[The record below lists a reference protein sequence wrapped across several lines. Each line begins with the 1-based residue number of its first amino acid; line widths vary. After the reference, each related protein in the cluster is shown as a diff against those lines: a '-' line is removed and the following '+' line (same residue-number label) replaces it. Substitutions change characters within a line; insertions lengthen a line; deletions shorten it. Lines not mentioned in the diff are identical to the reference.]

1 MVYRIKEFNTTIWFA
16 IKDSSL
22 KSQYTMIAL
31 EADAV
36 DFCPLF
42 SNRVVFIT
50 HSRWMWMSG
59 FTKLINIGKSRRSS
73 HVNRFDKCDFEGC
86 LKHSKNNLS
95 QENETFGKKQKK
107 DRNIFEFYVGFLMSS
122 MQRFQ
127 RTKYLK
133 TFNVL
138 RSICFAIYI
147 LLLGYLYKLE
157 NSSQCV
163 SKGNT
168 TISSDCQILYPIG
181 IFSGIFVSATNAFNG
196 DIRNDQGQE
205 YEPQSNL
212 KIKSHTFDSYSSSY
226 GFSNTGTKLGSQ
238 TDAPNRLYKSSAIN
252 IDSQS
257 ISKNNHHLSSFSSSS
272 YDPNRAPNILRRTF
286 SDIQLQQL
294 LRSAGCVNHEIKL
307 VSCTYKIIII
317 RNIII
322 IYLKEIFIHIMC

>member
-1 MVYRIKEFNTTIWFA
+1 
-16 IKDSSL
+16 
-22 KSQYTMIAL
+22 MIGL

-42 SNRVVFIT
+42 SKRVVFFT
-50 HSRWMWMSG
+50 QSRWMWMSG

-86 LKHSKNNLS
+86 LQHTKNNLS
-95 QENETFGKKQKK
+95 HENETFGKKLKET
-107 DRNIFEFYVGFLMSS
+107 RNIFECYVGLLLSS
-122 MQRFQ
+122 MQLFQ
-127 RTKYLK
+127 RAKHLR
-133 TFNVL
+133 TFNKL

-163 SKGNT
+163 SKCNT

-181 IFSGIFVSATNAFNG
+181 IFGGLFVSATNSFTG

-238 TDAPNRLYKSSAIN
+238 TDAPNGLYKSSAIN

-257 ISKNNHHLSSFSSSS
+257 ISNNKHYLSSFSSSS
-272 YDPNRAPNILRRTF
+272 YDPKRAPNILRRTF

-307 VSCTYKIIII
+307 VSSTYQIIVLIALI
-317 RNIII
+317 V
-322 IYLKEIFIHIMC
+322 

>member
-1 MVYRIKEFNTTIWFA
+1 
-16 IKDSSL
+16 
-22 KSQYTMIAL
+22 MIAL

-59 FTKLINIGKSRRSS
+59 FTKLINIGKSRRSP

-86 LKHSKNNLS
+86 LQHTKNNLS
-95 QENETFGKKQKK
+95 YENETFGKKLKET
-107 DRNIFEFYVGFLMSS
+107 RNIFDCYVGLLLSS
-122 MQRFQ
+122 MQLFQ
-127 RTKYLK
+127 RAKHLR
-133 TFNVL
+133 TFNKL

-163 SKGNT
+163 SKCNT

-181 IFSGIFVSATNAFNG
+181 IFGGLFVSATNSFTG

-238 TDAPNRLYKSSAIN
+238 TDAPNGLYKSSAIN

-257 ISKNNHHLSSFSSSS
+257 ISNNKHYLSSFSSSS
-272 YDPNRAPNILRRTF
+272 YDPKRAPNILRRTF

-307 VSCTYKIIII
+307 VSSTY
-317 RNIII
+317 
-322 IYLKEIFIHIMC
+322 

>member
-1 MVYRIKEFNTTIWFA
+1 
-16 IKDSSL
+16 
-22 KSQYTMIAL
+22 MIAL

-42 SNRVVFIT
+42 SKRVVFFT
-50 HSRWMWMSG
+50 QSRWIWMSG

-86 LKHSKNNLS
+86 LKHTKNNLS
-95 QENETFGKKQKK
+95 RQNETFGAKQKK
-107 DRNIFEFYVGFLMSS
+107 NRNSFECYVGLLISS
-122 MQRFQ
+122 MQLFQ

-133 TFNVL
+133 TFNML

-163 SKGNT
+163 SKCNN

-181 IFSGIFVSATNAFNG
+181 IFGGLFVSAANG
-196 DIRNDQGQE
+196 FTRDIRNDQGQE

-238 TDAPNRLYKSSAIN
+238 TDAPNGLYKSSAIN

-257 ISKNNHHLSSFSSSS
+257 ISKNKHHLSSFSSSS
-272 YDPNRAPNILRRTF
+272 YDPKRAPNILRRTF

-307 VSCTYKIIII
+307 VSSTYQVIVLIVFK
-317 RNIII
+317 
-322 IYLKEIFIHIMC
+322 LST

>member
-1 MVYRIKEFNTTIWFA
+1 M
-16 IKDSSL
+16 
-22 KSQYTMIAL
+22 
-31 EADAV
+31 
-36 DFCPLF
+36 
-42 SNRVVFIT
+42 
-50 HSRWMWMSG
+50 
-59 FTKLINIGKSRRSS
+59 
-73 HVNRFDKCDFEGC
+73 
-86 LKHSKNNLS
+86 
-95 QENETFGKKQKK
+95 
-107 DRNIFEFYVGFLMSS
+107 
-122 MQRFQ
+122 
-127 RTKYLK
+127 
-133 TFNVL
+133 L

-168 TISSDCQILYPIG
+168 TISSDRQILYPIG

-226 GFSNTGTKLGSQ
+226 GFSNTGAKLGSQ
-238 TDAPNRLYKSSAIN
+238 TNAPNRLYKSSALN

-307 VSCTYKIIII
+307 ASSTYYIILLIDII
-317 RNIII
+317 FTFKSLTKRLF
-322 IYLKEIFIHIMC
+322 YIMY

>member
-1 MVYRIKEFNTTIWFA
+1 
-16 IKDSSL
+16 
-22 KSQYTMIAL
+22 MIAL

-73 HVNRFDKCDFEGC
+73 HVNRFDKCDFKGC
-86 LKHSKNNLS
+86 LKHTTNNLS
-95 QENETFGKKQKK
+95 QEIETFGKKQKK
-107 DRNIFEFYVGFLMSS
+107 NRNIFECYARFLMSS
-122 MQRFQ
+122 MQLFQ

-133 TFNVL
+133 TFNML
-138 RSICFAIYI
+138 RFICFAIYI
-147 LLLGYLYKLE
+147 LLLAYLYKLE

-168 TISSDCQILYPIG
+168 TISSDCKLLYPLFG
-181 IFSGIFVSATNAFNG
+181 GLFVSATNAFTS
-196 DIRNDQGQE
+196 DIRNDQGGQE

-226 GFSNTGTKLGSQ
+226 GFSNTGAKLGSQ
-238 TDAPNRLYKSSAIN
+238 TDAPNSLYKASAIN

-257 ISKNNHHLSSFSSSS
+257 ISKNKHYLSSFSSSS
-272 YDPNRAPNILRRTF
+272 YDPKRAPNILRRTF
-286 SDIQLQQL
+286 NDIQLQQL

-307 VSCTYKIIII
+307 VSSTYQLIVLIV
-317 RNIII
+317 
-322 IYLKEIFIHIMC
+322 LV